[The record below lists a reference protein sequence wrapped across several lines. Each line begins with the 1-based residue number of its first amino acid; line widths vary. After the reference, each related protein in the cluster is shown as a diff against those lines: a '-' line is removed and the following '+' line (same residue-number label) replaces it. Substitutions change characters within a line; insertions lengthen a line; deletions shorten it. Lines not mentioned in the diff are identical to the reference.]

1 METTTRDNYEKPS
14 GPAFAGILAAGIA
27 FAVLG
32 VVTTLAEAFDGFGD
46 ALAFSGRVGMLSGET
61 VIAIAVYFISWA
73 GLGFLWRRSNPP
85 LVPLVVVTAVLVAV
99 GLLGTFPPFFRL
111 FGVEE

>member
-1 METTTRDNYEKPS
+1 MDGNAIDKPT
-14 GPAFAGILAAGIA
+14 GPAFAAIIAAGLA

-32 VVTTLAEAFDGFGD
+32 ATTTLAEVFDGFGD
-46 ALAFSGRVGMLSGET
+46 WLAFSGRVGMLSGET
-61 VIAIAVYFISWA
+61 IIAIAVYFLSWA
-73 GLGFLWRRSNPP
+73 GLGFLWRRHNPP
-85 LVPLVVVTAVLVAV
+85 LLPVAIVTAVLVVV

>member
-1 METTTRDNYEKPS
+1 METTTKNNAEKPS
-14 GPAFAGILAAGIA
+14 GPAFAGVIAAGLA

-32 VVTTLAEAFDGFGD
+32 VVTTLAEVFDGFGD
-46 ALAFSGRVGMLSGET
+46 WLAFSGRVGMLSGET
-61 VIAIAVYFISWA
+61 IIAIAVYIVSWA
-73 GLGFLWRRSNPP
+73 GLGLFWRRSDPP
-85 LVPLVVVTAVLVAV
+85 LVPVAVVTALLIAV

>member
-1 METTTRDNYEKPS
+1 MDENAIDKPT
-14 GPAFAGILAAGIA
+14 GPAFAAVIAAWLA

-32 VVTTLAEAFDGFGD
+32 ATTTLAEVFDGFGD
-46 ALAFSGRVGMLSGET
+46 WLSFWARVGMLSGET
-61 VIAIAVYFISWA
+61 IFAIAVYFLSWA
-73 GLGFLWRRSNPP
+73 GLAFIWRRSNPP
-85 LVPLVVVTAVLVAV
+85 LRQVAVVTAVLVVA

>member
-1 METTTRDNYEKPS
+1 METMTPNSVEKPN
-14 GPAFAGILAAGIA
+14 GPVFAGILAAGLG

-32 VVTTLAEAFDGFGD
+32 AVTTLAEVFDGFGD
-46 ALAFSGRVGMLSGET
+46 WLAFSSRVGMLSGET
-61 VIAIAVYFISWA
+61 IVSIAVYFVSWA
-73 GLGFLWRRSNPP
+73 GLGLLWRRSNPP
-85 LVPLVVVTAVLVAV
+85 LLPVAVVTAALVAI

>member
-1 METTTRDNYEKPS
+1 MDGNTIDKPT
-14 GPAFAGILAAGIA
+14 GPAFAAILAAGLA

-32 VVTTLAEAFDGFGD
+32 VATTLAEVFDGFGD
-46 ALAFSGRVGMLSGET
+46 WLSFSARVGMLSGET
-61 VIAIAVYFISWA
+61 IFAIAVYFLSWA
-73 GLGFLWRRSNPP
+73 GLAFIWRRSNPP
-85 LVPLVVVTAVLVAV
+85 LRPVAVVTAVLVVA

>member
-1 METTTRDNYEKPS
+1 METTTKNSAEKPS
-14 GPAFAGILAAGIA
+14 GPAFAGVIAAGLA

-32 VVTTLAEAFDGFGD
+32 VVTTLAEVFDGFGD
-46 ALAFSGRVGMLSGET
+46 WLAFSGRVGMLSGET
-61 VIAIAVYFISWA
+61 IIAIAVYIVSWA
-73 GLGFLWRRSNPP
+73 GLGLFWRRSDPP
-85 LVPLVVVTAVLVAV
+85 LLPVAVVTALLVAV

>member
-1 METTTRDNYEKPS
+1 MDEKTFDKPT
-14 GPAFAGILAAGIA
+14 GPAFAAIIAAGLA

-32 VVTTLAEAFDGFGD
+32 ATTTLAEVFDGFGD
-46 ALAFSGRVGMLSGET
+46 WLVFSGRVGMLSGET
-61 VIAIAVYFISWA
+61 IIAIAVYFVFWA
-73 GLGFLWRRSNPP
+73 GLAFLWRRSDPP
-85 LVPLVVVTAVLVAV
+85 LLPVAVVTAVLVAA

>member
-1 METTTRDNYEKPS
+1 METTTPITGERPN
-14 GPAFAGILAAGIA
+14 GPAFAGILAAGLA

-32 VVTTLAEAFDGFGD
+32 AATTLAEVFDGFGD
-46 ALAFSGRVGMLSGET
+46 WLAFSGRVGMLSGET
-61 VIAIAVYFISWA
+61 IVAIAVYFVSWA
-73 GLGFLWRRSNPP
+73 GLGLFWRRSNPP
-85 LVPLVVVTAVLVAV
+85 LLPVAVVTALLVAV

>member
-1 METTTRDNYEKPS
+1 VDEKTIDKPT
-14 GPAFAGILAAGIA
+14 GPAFAAILAAGLA

-32 VVTTLAEAFDGFGD
+32 AATTLAEVFDGFGD
-46 ALAFSGRVGMLSGET
+46 WLAFSGRVGMLSGET
-61 VIAIAVYFISWA
+61 IIAIAAYFLSWA
-73 GLGFLWRRSNPP
+73 GLAFLWRRSDPP
-85 LVPLVVVTAVLVAV
+85 LLPVAVVTAVLVVV

>member
-1 METTTRDNYEKPS
+1 MDESKIDKPA
-14 GPAFAGILAAGIA
+14 GPAYAAILAAGLA

-32 VVTTLAEAFDGFGD
+32 ASTTLAEVFDGFGD
-46 ALAFSGRVGMLSGET
+46 WLSFSGRVGMLSGET
-61 VIAIAVYFISWA
+61 IIAVAVYFLSWA
-73 GLGFLWRRSNPP
+73 VLAFLWRRSDPP
-85 LVPLVVVTAVLVAV
+85 LLPVAVVTAVLVAA

>member
-1 METTTRDNYEKPS
+1 MDGNAIDKPA
-14 GPAFAGILAAGIA
+14 GPAFAAILAAGLA

-32 VVTTLAEAFDGFGD
+32 AMTTLAEVFDGFGD
-46 ALAFSGRVGMLSGET
+46 WLAFSARVGMLSGET
-61 VIAIAVYFISWA
+61 IIAIAVYLIFWA
-73 GLGFLWRRSNPP
+73 GLGFLWRRSDPP
-85 LVPLVVVTAVLVAV
+85 LLPVAVVTAVLVAA

>member
-1 METTTRDNYEKPS
+1 MTQDAGDKPS
-14 GPAFAGILAAGIA
+14 GPAFAAVLAAALA

-32 VVTTLAEAFDGFGD
+32 ALTTFAEVFDGFGD
-46 ALAFSGRVGMLSGET
+46 WLIFSGRVGMLSGET
-61 VIAIAVYFISWA
+61 LIAIAVYFLSWA
-73 GLGFLWRRSNPP
+73 GLAFLWRRSDPP
-85 LVPLVVVTAVLVAV
+85 LLPVAVVNAVLITV